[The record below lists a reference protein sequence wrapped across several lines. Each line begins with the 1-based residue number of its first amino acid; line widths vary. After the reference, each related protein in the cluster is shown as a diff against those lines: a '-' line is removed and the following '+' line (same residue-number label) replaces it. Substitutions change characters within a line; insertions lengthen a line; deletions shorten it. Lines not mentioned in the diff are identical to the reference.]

1 MMDEINRADN
11 KHWDDEAPASAE
23 FTSFD
28 RLASMLI
35 SVPGHQI
42 RAKLDDAKKS
52 KETTTTP
59 AGETANGSEESN
71 HKDLD

>member
-1 MMDEINRADN
+1 MDEINCTDN
-11 KHWDDEAPASAE
+11 RHWEDEAASTE

-42 RAKLDDAKKS
+42 RAKLDDLKKS
-52 KETTTTP
+52 KETTATP
-59 AGETANGSEESN
+59 VREPSNGPEGSS
-71 HKDLD
+71 HKDPD

>member
-11 KHWDDEAPASAE
+11 KHWEDEAVASAE

-35 SVPGHQI
+35 SVPGNQI
-42 RAKLDDAKKS
+42 RAKLDDVKKG
-52 KETTTTP
+52 KETITTRAEP
-59 AGETANGSEESN
+59 ANGSEELS
-71 HKDLD
+71 HKDPD